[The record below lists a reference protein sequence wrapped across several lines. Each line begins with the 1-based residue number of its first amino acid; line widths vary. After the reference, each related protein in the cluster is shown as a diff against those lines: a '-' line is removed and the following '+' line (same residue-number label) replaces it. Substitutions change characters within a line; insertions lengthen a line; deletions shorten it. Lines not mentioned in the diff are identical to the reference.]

1 MQIVKVQFKHSHTGE
16 FKGTEYSY
24 FAEDDNL
31 AVDDE
36 IEVDTKFGKSI
47 AKVTQTNV
55 SIDEVV
61 TFVDY
66 MKTITKTPIMPLIN
80 DEDVPF

>member
-31 AVDDE
+31 AIDDE
-36 IEVDTKFGKSI
+36 VEVDTKFGKSM
-47 AKVTQTNV
+47 AKVTQINV
-55 SIDEVV
+55 SADEVV
-61 TFVDY
+61 TFIDY
-66 MKTITKTPIMPLIN
+66 MKTIPKKPVMPILN
-80 DEDVPF
+80 NKDVPF

>member
-31 AVDDE
+31 AINDE
-36 IEVDTKFGKSI
+36 VEVDTKFGKSI
-47 AKVTQTNV
+47 AKVTQVNV
-55 SIDEVV
+55 PVDEVV
-61 TFVDY
+61 TFIDY
-66 MKTITKTPIMPLIN
+66 MKTIPKAPVMPMIS

>member
-1 MQIVKVQFKHSHTGE
+1 MQIVKVQFKHSHTGL

-36 IEVDTKFGKSI
+36 VEVDTKFGKSM
-47 AKVTQTNV
+47 AKVTQVNV
-55 SIDEVV
+55 PVDEVV
-61 TFVDY
+61 TFIDY
-66 MKTITKTPIMPLIN
+66 MKTITKTPIMPILN
-80 DEDVPF
+80 NEDVPF

>member
-31 AVDDE
+31 AINDE
-36 IEVDTKFGKSI
+36 VEVDTKFGKSI
-47 AKVTQTNV
+47 AKVTQVNV
-55 SIDEVV
+55 PVDEVV
-61 TFVDY
+61 TFIDY
-66 MKTITKTPIMPLIN
+66 MKTITKTPIMPILN
-80 DEDVPF
+80 NEDVPF

>member
-31 AVDDE
+31 AINDE
-36 IEVDTKFGKSI
+36 VEVDTKFGKSI
-47 AKVTQTNV
+47 AKVTQVNV
-55 SIDEVV
+55 PAEEVV
-61 TFVDY
+61 TFIDY
-66 MKTITKTPIMPLIN
+66 MKTIPKAPVMPILN
-80 DEDVPF
+80 NEDVPF